1 MCLRNLFG
9 GNDCTWILFIIIV
22 LLLIDND
29 DCARR
34 GKPCRAFSFIDRRF
48 RYGYNVREKDYH
60 IMAGGIL

>member
-29 DCARR
+29 DCDR
-34 GKPCRAFSFIDRRF
+34 GGSC
-48 RYGYNVREKDYH
+48 
-60 IMAGGIL
+60 GGCGCVC

>member
-29 DCARR
+29 DCDR
-34 GKPCRAFSFIDRRF
+34 GGSCGGCGCGCSPPIE
-48 RYGYNVREKDYH
+48 NVREKDYH